1 MRPVCTMPG
10 TLAALAVALSL
21 MSPAQAGEASPLAAV
36 EADLRK
42 AYPGVPVMAS
52 AELAE
57 LSKTQ
62 DAVVLFDART
72 DAEYGVSRIAGA
84 QRVDPNVPAAQF
96 QSAFGDQIK
105 GKKVVVYCAVG
116 GRSSELA
123 NRIGDVAKATGAEG
137 VYSLE
142 GGIFRWHNEKRPL
155 VGPSGATDEVH
166 PFSPNAAALIARPEG
181 IAYRPGTSKSARAE

>member
-1 MRPVCTMPG
+1 MRPLWPATRMF
-10 TLAALAVALSL
+10 AAVAVGLSL
-21 MSPAQAGEASPLAAV
+21 VAPADAGDASPLTAV

-42 AYPGVPVMAS
+42 AYPSVPVMGS

-57 LSKTQ
+57 LSKTG
-62 DAVVLFDART
+62 DAVVLLDART

-84 QRVDPNVPAAQF
+84 QRVDPRMPAAQF
-96 QSAFGDQIK
+96 QTAFGDKVK

-116 GRSSELA
+116 GRSSDLA
-123 NRIGDVAKATGAEG
+123 SRIGAVAKQAGAEG

-181 IAYRPGTSKSARAE
+181 IAYQPGTSKSARTD